1 MVDTRLPVASA
12 RSLLQLAGLDRAAA
26 RSSLAAMSLDEQVAA
41 VCEAPV
47 ALRYRL
53 LDLVPEPEAVIPLL
67 PEAELCFTCKEVGV
81 EDASR
86 LLEYATD
93 HQIIACIDLDAWQ
106 GLSPDIRKLD
116 SWMMSLAEAGDDT
129 LLRAARAMDP
139 ETLALYLRDHVAVEL
154 KPSGDEDWQPPEGG
168 QTLEGQFYYIARRDD
183 DDVAV
188 LRRLLIVLFQHD
200 YWLYFRMMQ
209 SVTEE
214 LASEIEEWALRWRTG
229 RLEDLGFPSWDHS
242 MRIYGHLRPERL
254 ADVPLEPPDIEYSR
268 WQLPV
273 WISDL
278 PAAAD
283 DRHSIFRAVARLD
296 EKGRSQ
302 FFYAFLSLANKIAV
316 ADGRELGDA
325 ETLPDTIEKAARV
338 ASLGLEHVASANAL
352 ELEEALRRL
361 PLEQLF
367 RIGVNLAPEGVRPRI
382 RTPDEEEDENAEDQ
396 TGSGDPS

>member
-1 MVDTRLPVASA
+1 MVDAKLPVASA
-12 RSLLQLAGLDRAAA
+12 RSLLQLAGKDRAAA
-26 RSSLAAMSLDEQVAA
+26 RKALASMSLDEQVAA

-47 ALRYRL
+47 AMRNRL

-86 LLEYATD
+86 LLAYATD
-93 HQIIACIDLDAWQ
+93 HQIVACIDLDAWH
-106 GLSPDIRKLD
+106 GLTPDIRKLD

-129 LLRAARAMDP
+129 LFRAAQAMDP
-139 ETLALYLRDHVAVEL
+139 EVLALYLRDHVTVEL

-168 QTLEGQFYYIARRDD
+168 QTLEGQFYFIARRDA
-183 DDVAV
+183 DDVSV

-214 LASEIEEWALRWRTG
+214 MTAEIEEWALRWRTG

-254 ADVPLEPPDIEYSR
+254 AEVPLEPPDIDFSE

-273 WISDL
+273 WITDL

-283 DRHSIFRAVARLD
+283 SRHALFRAVGRLD
-296 EKGRSQ
+296 TEARSR
-302 FFYAFLSLANKIAV
+302 FFYTFMSLANKIAV
-316 ADGRELGDA
+316 ADKRDLGDA
-325 ETLPDTIEKAARV
+325 ETLPATIEKAARV
-338 ASLGLEHVASANAL
+338 ASLGLEHVASVNAL
-352 ELEEALRRL
+352 DLTDALQRL

-367 RIGVNLAPEGVRPRI
+367 RIGVNLAPAGVRP
-382 RTPDEEEDENAEDQ
+382 TKSSDEEEDEEPEPEDR
-396 TGSGDPS
+396 S

>member
-1 MVDTRLPVASA
+1 MVDAKLPVASA
-12 RSLLQLAGLDRAAA
+12 RSLLQLAGKDRAAA
-26 RSSLAAMSLDEQVAA
+26 RKALASMSLDEQVAA

-47 ALRYRL
+47 AMRNRL

-86 LLEYATD
+86 LLAYATD
-93 HQIIACIDLDAWQ
+93 HQIVACIDLDAWH
-106 GLSPDIRKLD
+106 GLTPDIRKLD

-129 LLRAARAMDP
+129 LFRAAQAMDP
-139 ETLALYLRDHVAVEL
+139 EVLALYLRDHVTVEL

-168 QTLEGQFYYIARRDD
+168 QTLEGQFYFIARRDA
-183 DDVAV
+183 DDVSV

-214 LASEIEEWALRWRTG
+214 MTAEIEEWALRWRTG

-254 ADVPLEPPDIEYSR
+254 AEVPLEPPDIDFSE

-273 WISDL
+273 WITDL

-283 DRHSIFRAVARLD
+283 SRHALFRAVGRLD
-296 EKGRSQ
+296 TEARSR
-302 FFYAFLSLANKIAV
+302 FFYTFMSLANKIAV
-316 ADGRELGDA
+316 ADKRDLGDA
-325 ETLPDTIEKAARV
+325 ETLPATIEKAARV
-338 ASLGLEHVASANAL
+338 ASLGLEHVASVNAL
-352 ELEEALRRL
+352 DLTDALQRL

-367 RIGVNLAPEGVRPRI
+367 RIGVNLAPEGVRPTI
-382 RTPDEEEDENAEDQ
+382 SSDEEEDEEPEPEDR
-396 TGSGDPS
+396 S